1 MQEQAP
7 PSWLFAEPF
16 KPDWLA
22 PPARLEFTPNTVHVW
37 RMSLD
42 WPTDRLGAWLDL
54 LSADERQRAARF
66 VRELDR
72 QRFIAARGALRLLL
86 SRYLQRPPA
95 QLVFTYNEFGKPA
108 LPDASSL
115 AFNLA
120 HSDGLALCAVSQAQ
134 PLGID
139 VETERASVEFEALWP
154 RISSSAE
161 RDLWP
166 LLASAQ
172 RQRIFFH
179 LWTRKEAVIKALGM
193 GLSLPLNSLT
203 VLGASADLVLGE
215 AAQSLR
221 LQSFCPQPDYLAALA
236 APGQP
241 DCKWFTFV

>member
-1 MQEQAP
+1 MQAQAP

-16 KPDWLA
+16 KPDWRA
-22 PPARLEFTPNTVHVW
+22 SPAQLEFTPNTVHIW

-42 WPTDRLGAWLDL
+42 LPTDRLAAGLDL

-66 VRELDR
+66 AREQDR

-108 LPDASSL
+108 LADASSL
-115 AFNLA
+115 AFNLT
-120 HSDGLALCAVSQAQ
+120 HSEDLALCTVSQAQ

-139 VETERASVEFEALWP
+139 VETERATVEFEALWP
-154 RISSSAE
+154 RISSCAE

-166 LLASAQ
+166 LLAAAQ
-172 RQRIFFH
+172 RPRIFFQ

-236 APGQP
+236 TPGQP
-241 DCKWFTFV
+241 ACKWFAFV